1 MRRAKVAERLKNS
14 DSVHTD
20 RMIPAMEIP
29 IIGVAQFRGRVIPEI
44 AKVTVGLPH
53 TVRWQHDTTSAVAEL
68 CFAINESQVTVDVT
82 TDGAFHLGDL
92 YRRALDL
99 AQAMV
104 DILGFAKGISLV
116 VVLDTVSHDGR
127 EAPVAVCWP
136 DVSKFCTAYSVE
148 SDFAELL
155 KLVIEEPPLFVALN
169 DLNGAMAHHHLSPV
183 NLARAVEA
191 IRVMIAGA
199 DTGVAAS
206 WAKMRETLRVD
217 EAYLKLITSTS
228 APKRHGN
235 HKRVEG
241 ETVATVSER
250 AWRVMDRFIA
260 YRRRGNTPLPDSE
273 FPILEG

>member
-1 MRRAKVAERLKNS
+1 
-14 DSVHTD
+14 
-20 RMIPAMEIP
+20 MEIP

-44 AKVTVGLPH
+44 SKVTVGFPH

-68 CFAINESQVTVDVT
+68 RFVINESQVTVDVT

-99 AQAMV
+99 TQAMV

-116 VVLDTVSHDGR
+116 VIFDTVAHDGK
-127 EAPVAVCWP
+127 EAPVAICWP
-136 DVSKFCTAYSVE
+136 DVAKFCTAYSVE
-148 SDFAELL
+148 ADFAEILR
-155 KLVIEEPPLFVALN
+155 LVIEEPPLFVALN
-169 DLNGAMAHHHLSPV
+169 DLNTAMTHHHLSPV
-183 NLARAVEA
+183 NFARAVEA
-191 IRVMIAGA
+191 IRVMIAGPGA
-199 DTGVAAS
+199 GVAAS
-206 WAKMRETLRVD
+206 WVKMRETLRVD

-228 APKRHGN
+228 APKRHGD

-260 YRRRGNTPLPDSE
+260 YRRAGNTPLPAAE
-273 FPILEG
+273 FAMLEG

>member
-1 MRRAKVAERLKNS
+1 
-14 DSVHTD
+14 
-20 RMIPAMEIP
+20 MIPALEIP
-29 IIGVAQFRGRVIPEI
+29 IIGAAQFRGRVIPEI

-53 TVRWQHDTTSAVAEL
+53 TVRWKHDTTSAVAEL

-99 AQAMV
+99 TQAMV

-116 VVLDTVSHDGR
+116 VIFDTVAHDGN
-127 EAPVAVCWP
+127 EAPVAICWP
-136 DVSKFCTAYSVE
+136 DVAKFCTAYSVE
-148 SDFAELL
+148 ADFAEIL

-169 DLNGAMAHHHLSPV
+169 DLNTAMTHHHLSPV
-183 NLARAVEA
+183 NFARAVEA

-199 DTGVAAS
+199 DTGLAS
-206 WAKMRETLRVD
+206 WVKMRETLRVD

-228 APKRHGN
+228 APKRHCD

-241 ETVATVSER
+241 DTVATVSER

-260 YRRRGNTPLPDSE
+260 YRRRGSTPLPENE
-273 FPILEG
+273 FPMLVG